1 MRAGWSE
8 DAEQTRRAW
17 RDGALAGS
25 GRAGASQVLV
35 PAAHASILSGVRG
48 GPTSRCLLPSGEGIS
63 CQRFSFRPCS
73 PDSRARGKTFRRFD
87 KNNSP
92 SFFFLSAHDTVEPWL
107 GRCSAARLPG
117 SSPKSSLG
125 RRRSALAFSI
135 SCETTL
141 AALSGCT
148 CSDRPLGHLRGEGG
162 VVSVDGIRASSLRA
176 VSAVTGLPAR
186 GWNWVSVRPFVTSDD
201 LRRPK
206 LVCDF
211 SWFGWVVSVCCG
223 DKGLSAWVGCSIRSR
238 VLCCQRVQQQRP
250 RDVAACWNPR
260 ARYVLW

>member
-1 MRAGWSE
+1 MHRRGCSLFQMSDRCAHTAPSSASASGSDGTHWSPRPTPSTILRRMLRQPSSRTSAVRAGWSE

-48 GPTSRCLLPSGEGIS
+48 GPTSRCLLPSGAGIS

-87 KNNSP
+87 KNNKFGSNSHSP
-92 SFFFLSAHDTVEPWL
+92 SFFSFRRDTVEPWL

-125 RRRSALAFSI
+125 RRRSALAF
-135 SCETTL
+135 
-141 AALSGCT
+141 
-148 CSDRPLGHLRGEGG
+148 
-162 VVSVDGIRASSLRA
+162 
-176 VSAVTGLPAR
+176 AR
-186 GWNWVSVRPFVTSDD
+186 FDSVRFAPRCLVPKQRLPSKQAPAWIPRPGGGGFVDS
-201 LRRPK
+201 
-206 LVCDF
+206 C
-211 SWFGWVVSVCCG
+211 
-223 DKGLSAWVGCSIRSR
+223 
-238 VLCCQRVQQQRP
+238 
-250 RDVAACWNPR
+250 
-260 ARYVLW
+260 